1 MDSNQLETYKK
12 SDDMM
17 IFGCMNP
24 AYEVGKKELPKS
36 IQRNFIK
43 IKYDIN
49 NDFKDF
55 FEII

>member
-12 SDDMM
+12 NNDIM

-36 IQRNFIK
+36 IQ
-43 IKYDIN
+43 
-49 NDFKDF
+49 
-55 FEII
+55 